1 MSLGNRIMLI
11 TYPDSLGRNLREL
24 RYILHEHLCGV
35 VGGLHILPFYPSS
48 ADRGFAPIDYRMVD
62 ARFGTYEDILELGA
76 EYDLMVDF
84 MINHLSRQ
92 SPQFEDFL
100 ARKDGSLYRDMFI
113 RYRDFWPNGEPTPED
128 LNRIYRRKPRPPYV
142 EVTFADGST
151 EKIWCTFSHEQIDL
165 NVNAPVTWDFIR
177 DTLTFLAQKNTAII
191 RLDAFAYATKKAGT
205 NCFFVEPEVWELLE
219 FARSI
224 LAPYNVEIL
233 PEIHEHYTIQ
243 LRLAEKGYWVY
254 DFALPMLL
262 LYSLYSGSNK
272 RLLHWLQICPRRQ
285 FTTLDT
291 HDGIGVVD
299 VYDLLTPGEIDQ
311 TKEYLFSR
319 GANVKPIYNT
329 AAYNN
334 LDIYQL
340 NCTYYSALGNDD
352 AAYLLARAIQFF
364 APGIPQVYYVGLL
377 AGENDVELL
386 ERTKEGRNINRHY
399 YSLAE
404 VEEQMQRPVV
414 QRLFQLMRF
423 RNSYQAFD
431 GSFTAEPLGATGLR
445 LTWLQGE
452 YEAVL
457 ECDLKTHDFTV
468 FYFDPAEN
476 QRNTLNLDQ

>member
-1 MSLGNRIMLI
+1 M
-11 TYPDSLGRNLREL
+11 
-24 RYILHEHLCGV
+24 
-35 VGGLHILPFYPSS
+35 
-48 ADRGFAPIDYRMVD
+48 
-62 ARFGTYEDILELGA
+62 
-76 EYDLMVDF
+76 
-84 MINHLSRQ
+84 
-92 SPQFEDFL
+92 
-100 ARKDGSLYRDMFI
+100 
-113 RYRDFWPNGEPTPED
+113 
-128 LNRIYRRKPRPPYV
+128 
-142 EVTFADGST
+142 
-151 EKIWCTFSHEQIDL
+151 
-165 NVNAPVTWDFIR
+165 
-177 DTLTFLAQKNTAII
+177 
-191 RLDAFAYATKKAGT
+191 
-205 NCFFVEPEVWELLE
+205 
-219 FARSI
+219 
-224 LAPYNVEIL
+224 
-233 PEIHEHYTIQ
+233 
-243 LRLAEKGYWVY
+243 Y

-414 QRLFQLMRF
+414 QRLFRLMRF

-457 ECDLKTHDFTV
+457 ECDLKTHDFSV